1 MQGTQV
7 RTLFQENST
16 CCRVAELEDHSYSSS
31 LEPTS
36 HNYQCPRTLE
46 PVLCNKRSHHNEKST
61 RGNKAAAPAHPN

>member
-1 MQGTQV
+1 MQGTRV

-16 CCRVAELEDHSYSSS
+16 CCRVAKPEHHNYSSS

-36 HNYQCPRTLE
+36 HNYQCLHTLE

-61 RGNKAAAPAHPN
+61 CCNKAAAPAHPS